1 MEISGLNSKLKA
13 TSVISVV
20 SIVVSVVFFIGVVT
34 SLRFGRHHHCL
45 MLIVAIGLLGATLAQ
60 GLGDTGIFGR
70 PGHHLKV

>member
-1 MEISGLNSKLKA
+1 
-13 TSVISVV
+13 
-20 SIVVSVVFFIGVVT
+20 
-34 SLRFGRHHHCL
+34 